1 MVFLTQILETIVLT
15 VGFAGILTQ
24 DHLAHTLELTAA
36 AVFIRQFVYLT
47 NQVFFSLVN
56 QISGIRTRGITQAQ
70 TIILVRKLL
79 EIVFV

>member
-36 AVFIRQFVYLT
+36 AVLIRQFVYLT
-47 NQVFFSLVN
+47 NQVFFSPVN
-56 QISGIRTRGITQAQ
+56 EISR
-70 TIILVRKLL
+70 V
-79 EIVFV
+79 